1 MSKNQVL
8 QMLAGLD
15 PDQAL
20 AAVAA
25 ALKRLFPV
33 LEDEARL
40 RFLATLVGDTGGDKV
55 ASLVH
60 L

>member
-8 QMLAGLD
+8 QMLEGLD

-20 AAVAA
+20 AAVTT
-25 ALKRLFPV
+25 ALKKLFPV
-33 LEDEARL
+33 LGDEARL
-40 RFLATLVGDTGGDKV
+40 RFLAGLVGDTGGDKV
-55 ASLVH
+55 ASMVH